1 LITGRKPVPLQAGH
15 VSSTISDF
23 IFIGFMKR
31 ATPAINDQIDN
42 YTSQKLRNQLCGV
55 TLKEKVKLT
64 SP

>member
-1 LITGRKPVPLQAGH
+1 M
-15 VSSTISDF
+15 SDF
-23 IFIGFMKR
+23 VFIGFIKR

-55 TLKEKVKLT
+55 TLNEKVKLT